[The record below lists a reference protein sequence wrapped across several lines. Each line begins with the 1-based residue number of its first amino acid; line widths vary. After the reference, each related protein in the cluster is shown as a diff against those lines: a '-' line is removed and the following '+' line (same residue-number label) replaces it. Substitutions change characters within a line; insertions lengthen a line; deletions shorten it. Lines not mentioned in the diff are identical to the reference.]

1 MAKKD
6 TPQSSAKANNDA
18 ALMWEYFTK
27 ASIICGAV
35 AAVILILMA
44 IFLV

>member
-1 MAKKD
+1 MAETFPKIDIEAHQKTYD
-6 TPQSSAKANNDA
+6 GFVRLTT
-18 ALMWEYFTK
+18 W
-27 ASIICGAV
+27 SIII